1 MSLFIKKTM
10 TFGDVWRILRQKPTK
25 QPQNLTK
32 KGKSEEERELE
43 LEERRNEVEL
53 NRLKLY
59 EAKRM
64 RFKKE
69 LEELQMSIDDDD
81 DDGDYD
87 DSNEDTPLMKL
98 ITPIIAG
105 KLAEMSQKNPPQ
117 PQTNLNYGYVPPQFS
132 DDQLRKIIRQI
143 PKAQLKTAKIMEKDE
158 LFEIIKTKVPNLDER
173 SFERGYQ
180 LLVTEF

>member
-1 MSLFIKKTM
+1 M
-10 TFGDVWRILRQKPTK
+10 TFGDIWRILRQKPAK
-25 QPQNLTK
+25 QPSNLTK

-69 LEELQMSIDDDD
+69 LEELQMNINDDD
-81 DDGDYD
+81 DDGEYD
-87 DSNEDTPLMKL
+87 DSDEDSPLMKIL
-98 ITPIIAG
+98 TPIIAG
-105 KLAEMSQKNPPQ
+105 KLAEMSQKNTPQ
-117 PQTNLNYGYVPPQFS
+117 PQTNVNFGYVPPQFS
-132 DDQLRKIIRQI
+132 DDQLRKIIKQI
-143 PKAQLKTAKIMEKDE
+143 PKSQLKTAKIMEKDE
-158 LFEIIKTKVPNLDER
+158 LFDIIKTKVPNLDER